1 MNAVGVLEKVVNNA
15 SFVKELKLTNVLY
28 VGDLGHTKEVHV
40 LFVMEMVIQDVICAK
55 EQELKDVLSVMVVAL
70 SNAGV
75 MIVLMKDA

>member
-1 MNAVGVLEKVVNNA
+1 MNVVGVLEKVVNNA
-15 SFVKELKLTNVLY
+15 SFVKELKLTSVLY